1 MVMDKYK
8 PQIIDYHELRT
19 RKSGN
24 IKYIDFHMTVI
35 KYLTIEE
42 SHDLSEKIEKDLEKV
57 ITNTNV
63 TIHIEPDLLSKPKA
77 E

>member
-1 MVMDKYK
+1 
-8 PQIIDYHELRT
+8 
-19 RKSGN
+19 
-24 IKYIDFHMTVI
+24 MTVI

-63 TIHIEPDLLSKPKA
+63 TIHFEPDFLSKPKA